1 MRKQRK
7 QRFVWHLLPPRASS
21 KLEKFKKSVLLLGW
35 GVALA
40 QIMAFPFYC
49 GAVLGYLSAKYF
61 AGRSTAQPGK
71 VRSLVFNIGS
81 YRVHLHHWTL
91 SSLFITPLLLK
102 GIYAHFMEPFLL
114 VCGFCAALVFH
125 GIYSYTDWYKIISRR

>member
-1 MRKQRK
+1 MRERK
-7 QRFVWHLLPPRASS
+7 SVWHLLPPRASS

-35 GVALA
+35 GVVLA
-40 QIMAFPFYC
+40 QIMALPFYC

-91 SSLFITPLLLK
+91 SGLLIASLHLKGLQFLELLL
-102 GIYAHFMEPFLL
+102 G
-114 VCGFCAALVFH
+114 VSGFCAALIFH
-125 GIYSYTDWYKIISRR
+125 GIYSYTDWYKIISRK

>member
-1 MRKQRK
+1 M
-7 QRFVWHLLPPRASS
+7 WHLLPPRASS

-40 QIMAFPFYC
+40 QIMALPFYC

-71 VRSLVFNIGS
+71 VRSLVFDIGS

-91 SSLFITPLLLK
+91 SGLLIASLQLK
-102 GIYAHFMEPFLL
+102 GLQFLESL
-114 VCGFCAALVFH
+114 LPGVSGFCAALIFH
-125 GIYSYTDWYKIISRR
+125 GIYSYTDWYKIIRRK